1 LTLATFSAACLCNLS
16 VPSLAQ
22 TSDRRAG
29 SPNYLHVRSDL
40 YKAETVMRAPAAPRV
55 KREENAAVGFIAAA
69 IRDVNAAAHL
79 EDLNTVLS
87 PPPNLLDGERLKE
100 AEHSLDD
107 AWSELSKPES
117 DGRALPA
124 RASAVQNV
132 RDAQNRVLRAE
143 AIVAGQ

>member
-1 LTLATFSAACLCNLS
+1 
-16 VPSLAQ
+16 
-22 TSDRRAG
+22 
-29 SPNYLHVRSDL
+29 
-40 YKAETVMRAPAAPRV
+40 
-55 KREENAAVGFIAAA
+55 
-69 IRDVNAAAHL
+69 
-79 EDLNTVLS
+79 LS